1 MVAFDVV
8 VDAGELLCWIK
19 VPRPAPGECLQVDKV
34 SKRFEDDISAVCLAV
49 KLRIEGGVVQEARIG
64 AGGVAA
70 TPVRAPRT
78 EAALIGQPWNEDTVM
93 AASAVL
99 RDEFRPIS
107 DMRAS
112 ADYRRAVLGN
122 LLRRHWLA
130 HQGQRGL
137 RLETLDLEALA

>member
-1 MVAFDVV
+1 MSLMGRNSSRSTALANITVSSFQ
-8 VDAGELLCWIK
+8 GW
-19 VPRPAPGECLQVDKV
+19 PR
-34 SKRFEDDISAVCLAV
+34 
-49 KLRIEGGVVQEARIG
+49 
-64 AGGVAA
+64 
-70 TPVRAPRT
+70 
-78 EAALIGQPWNEDTVM
+78 NEDTVM
-93 AASAVL
+93 FASAVL

>member
-1 MVAFDVV
+1 MRAD
-8 VDAGELLCWIK
+8 ELLCWIK
-19 VPRPAPGECLQVDKV
+19 VPRPSPDECLQVDKV

-49 KLRIEGGVVQEARIG
+49 KLRIDGGVVREARIG

-70 TPVRAPRT
+70 TPVRAPQT
-78 EAALIGQPWNEDTVM
+78 EAALTGQPWNEDTVM

-130 HQGQRGL
+130 QQGQRGL
-137 RLETLDLEALA
+137 RLESLDLEALA